1 MEAEDGDAFELAL
14 NSAFQDRCLPA
25 ISDLLIAV
33 LPMTW
38 HSRHEDVVGALQDTR
53 AADAVGA
60 LFDAAHARHSYL
72 DYDDAFGLARK
83 CTWALADI
91 GTDAAKE
98 QLHAL
103 TRCGDSVVQGY
114 AQERLDRWDQ
124 ELDRKRR

>member
-14 NSAFQDRCLPA
+14 NSAFEDGCLSA
-25 ISDLLIAV
+25 ISDLLITA

-53 AADAVGA
+53 PAGA
-60 LFDAAHARHSYL
+60 EGVLFDAAHARHDYL

-91 GTDAAKE
+91 GTDAAK
-98 QLHAL
+98 QKLHAL
-103 TRCGDSVVQGY
+103 TRCGEPMIEGY
-114 AQERLDRWDQ
+114 AQKRLDRWRQ
-124 ELDRKRR
+124 ELGRKRR